1 MKNFVLSLA
10 LVLLAGS
17 AFGATTP
24 NSFVAAQTPKLAL
37 VQFLQGTD
45 TAGTY
50 KTLYTGNANGTKI
63 SGLWMNN
70 NDPSAAHL
78 VTCQI
83 VRSAVLY
90 GGVAIT
96 SVASA
101 GFSNTS
107 PPQNLMSSTSWPG
120 LPVDGNGNP
129 YIYLASASDSLQCT
143 FATALT
149 STDLINVGA
158 IVSDF

>member
-1 MKNFVLSLA
+1 MKKLLLALSL
-10 LVLLAGS
+10 LFLTSS
-17 AFGATTP
+17 AFAATTA
-24 NSFVAAQTPKLAL
+24 NSVVTAQTPKLAL

-45 TAGTY
+45 VAGTY
-50 KTLYTGNANGTKI
+50 KTLYTGSANGSKI

-70 NDPSAAHL
+70 NDPSATHL
-78 VTCQI
+78 VTCQV

-96 SVASA
+96 SVVSA
-101 GFSNTS
+101 GFSNVAPS
-107 PPQNLMSSTSWPG
+107 QNLMSSTTWPG
-120 LPVDGNGNP
+120 LPLDSNGNP
-129 YIYLASASDSLQCT
+129 YIYLASASDSVQCT
-143 FATALT
+143 FATAIT